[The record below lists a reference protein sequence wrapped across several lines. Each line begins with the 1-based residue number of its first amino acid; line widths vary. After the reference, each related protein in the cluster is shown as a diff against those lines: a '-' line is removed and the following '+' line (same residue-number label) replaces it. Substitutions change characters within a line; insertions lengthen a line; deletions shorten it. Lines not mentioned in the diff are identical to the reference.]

1 MQRLR
6 PSSREPHQTPPPS
19 RGWRPSPWG
28 AVGTRLGGGSG
39 RRPVAPR
46 TPRGCS
52 CTEGVPGG
60 RGRRTEG
67 CSWPLA
73 LCWKHHLCDQ
83 VTRQNE
89 RSLLPFTLDEA
100 LCGSKRQTSLGL
112 WGKVFS
118 HLELLGGLAL
128 STVGG
133 HMPQSRPAQVRPG
146 AEHSELETLTL
157 VFPSSQ
163 CFFLL
168 ILVRSMN
175 P

>member
-1 MQRLR
+1 M
-6 PSSREPHQTPPPS
+6 
-19 RGWRPSPWG
+19 
-28 AVGTRLGGGSG
+28 
-39 RRPVAPR
+39 
-46 TPRGCS
+46 
-52 CTEGVPGG
+52 
-60 RGRRTEG
+60 
-67 CSWPLA
+67 
-73 LCWKHHLCDQ
+73 
-83 VTRQNE
+83 
-89 RSLLPFTLDEA
+89 
-100 LCGSKRQTSLGL
+100 
-112 WGKVFS
+112 FS

-133 HMPQSRPAQVRPG
+133 HVPQSRPAQVRPG